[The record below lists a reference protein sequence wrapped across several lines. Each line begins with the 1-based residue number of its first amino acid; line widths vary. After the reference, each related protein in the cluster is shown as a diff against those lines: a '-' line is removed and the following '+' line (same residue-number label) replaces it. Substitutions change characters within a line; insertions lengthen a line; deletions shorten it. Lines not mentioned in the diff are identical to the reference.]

1 MCMFVFIEI
10 MCRILSLIKQKF
22 VLIFSAAMKI
32 SLICEHLFYEY
43 FGRWSVNQSS
53 LLQIISPVLFL
64 CKATKDLNVYIYV
77 IKLMIFS
84 LLYFL
89 LFTFLWSLNI
99 CSITHVVHLS
109 IKDSVSIFSYIFLS
123 SLLIDVIIL
132 VVLSLH
138 EYNSSNNCHIMSI
151 NTR

>member
-99 CSITHVVHLS
+99 CSKTHVVHLS
-109 IKDSVSIFSYIFLS
+109 IKDSVSIFSYIFF
-123 SLLIDVIIL
+123 IIA
-132 VVLSLH
+132 SYRCYH
-138 EYNSSNNCHIMSI
+138 PCCII
-151 NTR
+151 IAWI